1 MFNHRSLCSRRF
13 IIGVLKLLEMKH
25 RELVWNKLAQKWKLT
40 QLSDTCQ
47 EITLDQLSEKIGLM
61 LQGKL
66 KGRIVVKME
75 Q

>member
-1 MFNHRSLCSRRF
+1 
-13 IIGVLKLLEMKH
+13 MKH